1 MPELPAVPA
10 VLPGTDIPSCR
21 DVPIS
26 WELQLDEMGLPML
39 AAAAGLVLASL
50 LLPSSAGKMMLQR
63 RGLEMIGSGALLG
76 AGHGLAP
83 GHWWAQGT
91 QRRAGGTRTP
101 TLGTRQSAGV
111 RGEEGCEDAVP
122 PTGARVK

>member
-1 MPELPAVPA
+1 MPELPEVPA
-10 VLPGTDIPSCR
+10 VLPGTGIPSCR

-76 AGHGLAP
+76 P
-83 GHWWAQGT
+83 GHRLAQGT
-91 QRRAGGTRTP
+91 QSRAGGTWTP
-101 TLGTRQSAGV
+101 ALGTRQSAGV
-111 RGEEGCEDAVP
+111 PGRGGV
-122 PTGARVK
+122 